1 MTQMREKTSAED
13 LQHRAQWK
21 NLHLYHYKKTPYAVC
36 SRYVYIIVCYTR
48 MFIYIFKNHCIPLY
62 NHIIILRTYLY
73 LYIYM
78 YTHIYIY
85 ITYVAILRCSC
96 QYLLSIASYDCQRVG
111 HMWPVPLGKWW
122 SVDGMGPSF
131 TPILL
136 VSYTNTCHEI
146 SLIIMWV

>member
-73 LYIYM
+73 LYIY
-78 YTHIYIY
+78 IYIY
-85 ITYVAILRCSC
+85 VHTYIYILHM
-96 QYLLSIASYDCQRVG
+96 LLYWDVLVNIFCPLPVMIARGSVTCGQFHWENDDQW
-111 HMWPVPLGKWW
+111 MEWDPVSHPYCW
-122 SVDGMGPSF
+122 
-131 TPILL
+131 L
-136 VSYTNTCHEI
+136 VIQIHAMRYP
-146 SLIIMWV
+146 